1 MSTSQPAAS
10 SLITNP
16 AKRDSIAT
24 ARPLMGLFR
33 PSDEDPW
40 RLSAFAMFP
49 ELPAILRL
57 LLSTDGTVTKSMESY
72 FWEPVSVDVHF
83 HGNCIIEQPMPTLD
97 LGVGDTVLKRNVVLR
112 MIRQNRPMVFAESLV
127 RVDRLWESVQE
138 DLIQGRLGIGEV
150 LNNRRTAQ
158 YRHIFNI
165 WREPAG
171 ALAPVLHVTPE
182 CELIC
187 RSYSITTDEVT
198 IMVITEKFIL
208 NHFIG

>member
-1 MSTSQPAAS
+1 MPITQATPS
-10 SLITNP
+10 SLIEPP
-16 AKRDSIAT
+16 AKQASIAG

-40 RLSAFAMFP
+40 RLSAFSMFP
-49 ELPAILRL
+49 QLPAILRL

-83 HGNCIIEQPMPTLD
+83 HGNCRVEQPLPTLD
-97 LGVGDTVLKRNVVLR
+97 LSAGDTVLKRNVVLR

-165 WREPAG
+165 WRESAG
-171 ALAPVLHVTPE
+171 PLAPVLHVTPE

-187 RSYSITTDEVT
+187 RSYSITTDDTT
-198 IMVITEKFIL
+198 IMMITEKFIL

>member
-1 MSTSQPAAS
+1 
-10 SLITNP
+10 
-16 AKRDSIAT
+16 
-24 ARPLMGLFR
+24 MGLFR
-33 PSDEDPW
+33 PTDEDPW
-40 RLSAFAMFP
+40 RLSAFALFP
-49 ELPAILRL
+49 QLPPILRL
-57 LLSTDGTVTKSMESY
+57 LLATDGTVTKSMESY

-83 HGNCIIEQPMPTLD
+83 HGSIVLSEPIEKLD
-97 LGVGDTVLKRNVVLR
+97 LVAGNDVLKRHVVLR

-127 RVDRLWESVQE
+127 RVDRLWESVQA

-171 ALAPVLHVTPE
+171 ALSPILHVAQD

-187 RSYSITTDEVT
+187 RSYSISTEGTA
-198 IMVITEKFIL
+198 IMVITEKFVAA
-208 NHFIG
+208 NFST